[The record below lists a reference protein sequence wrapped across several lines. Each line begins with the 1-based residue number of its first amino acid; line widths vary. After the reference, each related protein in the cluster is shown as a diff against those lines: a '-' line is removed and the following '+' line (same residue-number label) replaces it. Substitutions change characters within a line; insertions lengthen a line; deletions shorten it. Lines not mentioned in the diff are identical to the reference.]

1 VKGHEEIKRQRLKDL
16 EAERKETI
24 EAKKKEISALYL
36 AGAKDDDELKNQL
49 AELLGADE
57 ASMNQLIA

>member
-1 VKGHEEIKRQRLKDL
+1 
-16 EAERKETI
+16 
-24 EAKKKEISALYL
+24 LYL